1 VQVQFGEDSAYK
13 EAKWNLKS
21 TVSQWMNRRTVKETG
36 GKVMGEIQHN
46 GGTKM
51 KTKLN
56 TMININ
62 YYKITN
68 GR

>member
-1 VQVQFGEDSAYK
+1 
-13 EAKWNLKS
+13 
-21 TVSQWMNRRTVKETG
+21 MNKRTVKDTA
-36 GKVMGEIQHN
+36 GKIMGEIQQN
-46 GGTKM
+46 GRKKM
-51 KTKLN
+51 ETEIK

>member
-1 VQVQFGEDSAYK
+1 
-13 EAKWNLKS
+13 
-21 TVSQWMNRRTVKETG
+21 
-36 GKVMGEIQHN
+36 MGEIQQY

-51 KTKLN
+51 KTKIN